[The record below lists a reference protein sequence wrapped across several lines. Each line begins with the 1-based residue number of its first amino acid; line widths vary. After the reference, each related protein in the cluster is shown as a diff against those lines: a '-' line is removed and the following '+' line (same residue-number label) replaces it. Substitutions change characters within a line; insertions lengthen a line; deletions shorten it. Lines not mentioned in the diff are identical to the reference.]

1 MPRLSLASWQ
11 DETTASPWEITMLS
25 SPNALLWRS
34 LLAVAV
40 GVVAVTW
47 PGITIGAFVILF
59 AVYAFIGAAM
69 DSARAFS
76 SDRVGPVFGW
86 LLLALLSVIAGVVAL
101 AWPAITALA
110 LTIWIGSWA
119 LATGAME
126 IVLVF
131 QRGEKPG
138 ERALFVLTGLA
149 SVALAFALFA
159 RPDIG
164 AVSLATVF
172 GLFSIFYGTAGI
184 VASFRER
191 RVART
196 SAVRSRR
203 TPEPTSPLP
212 HHHLV

>member
-1 MPRLSLASWQ
+1 MF
-11 DETTASPWEITMLS
+11 S

-40 GVVAVTW
+40 GVVAVSW

-59 AVYAFIGAAM
+59 AVYAFTGAAM
-69 DSARAFS
+69 DGARAFS

-86 LLLALLSVIAGVVAL
+86 LLLALLSVVAGVVAL
-101 AWPAITALA
+101 AWPGITALA
-110 LTIWIGSWA
+110 LTIWVGAWA

-126 IVLVF
+126 IVLAF

-138 ERALFVLTGLA
+138 ERALFVLTGLV
-149 SVALAFALFA
+149 SVSLAFVLFA

-164 AVSLATVF
+164 MVSLATVF

-191 RVART
+191 RVLTDIGGTEPART
-196 SAVRSRR
+196 
-203 TPEPTSPLP
+203 
-212 HHHLV
+212 

>member
-1 MPRLSLASWQ
+1 
-11 DETTASPWEITMLS
+11 MLS
-25 SPNALLWRS
+25 SSNALMWRS

-40 GVVAVTW
+40 GVVAVAW
-47 PGITIGAFVILF
+47 PGITVGAFVILF
-59 AVYAFIGAAM
+59 AVYAFIGAAL

-86 LLLALLSVIAGVVAL
+86 LLLALLSVVAGVVAL
-101 AWPAITALA
+101 GWPAITALA
-110 LTIWIGSWA
+110 LTIWVGAWA

-126 IVLVF
+126 IVLAF

-138 ERALFVLTGLA
+138 ERALFVLTGLV
-149 SVALAFALFA
+149 SVVLAFVLFA

-191 RVART
+191 RVLKDTGGAQPART
-196 SAVRSRR
+196 
-203 TPEPTSPLP
+203 
-212 HHHLV
+212 